1 MKIQR
6 TLLASAIL
14 SAYSAYSS
22 LAFAADPTP
31 LQQVV
36 VTATPLATRQ

>member
-14 SAYSAYSS
+14 SAYSS
-22 LAFAADPTP
+22 LAFGQA
-31 LQQVV
+31 VV
-36 VTATPLATRQ
+36 PSCGHRQPVRQHRQ